1 MAKKNHMSNRARKQ
15 AESLLM
21 AEWHMNKNFRE
32 KLAALQ
38 HRDKLSCLGKH
49 SFSLN
54 FWSKKTS
61 NEARSA
67 LAKLSDQ
74 QLRRL
79 RDEFD
84 IDEAIYSIK
93 QMEDAQVA

>member
-1 MAKKNHMSNRARKQ
+1 MKKNHMSNRARRA
-15 AESLLM
+15 AENQLM
-21 AEWHMNKNFRE
+21 TEWHMNKDFRE

-38 HRDKLSCLGKH
+38 HRDKLSCLGRYG
-49 SFSLN
+49 FSLN

-61 NEARSA
+61 SEARSA
-67 LAKLSDQ
+67 LSKLTDP

-84 IDEAIYSIK
+84 IDEAIYSI
-93 QMEDAQVA
+93 DAQVA

>member
-1 MAKKNHMSNRARKQ
+1 MGNRARRA
-15 AESLLM
+15 AENQLM
-21 AEWHMNKNFRE
+21 VEWYMNKDFRE
-32 KLAALQ
+32 KLTALQ

-49 SFSLN
+49 SFSLS

-67 LAKLSDQ
+67 LAKLTDP

-84 IDEAIYSIK
+84 IDEAIEAICSI
-93 QMEDAQVA
+93 DAQVA